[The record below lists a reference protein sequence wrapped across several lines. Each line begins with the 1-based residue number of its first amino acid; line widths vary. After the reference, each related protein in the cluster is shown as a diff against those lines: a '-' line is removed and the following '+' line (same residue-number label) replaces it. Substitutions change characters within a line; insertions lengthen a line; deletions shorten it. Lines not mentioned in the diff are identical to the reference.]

1 MADSKTVI
9 ERLFE
14 YLKAKGISP
23 SRLEKMAGLA
33 NGYLR
38 NSKGGLGAQKLS
50 DILIACPD
58 LNATWLMIGH
68 GDMLNSGNV
77 TGNTIVVDTN
87 AIARKRSFGRTKADK
102 ARTSTSI
109 VVKSTSPSE
118 NASQTITLTPL
129 GKHNEIHTLQVEL
142 LNAYRQNNVLLSDIQ
157 ELKQQL
163 GALTLQ
169 LQSMPQPKSKSRGIR
184 VRKKGGAKGIG

>member
-58 LNATWLMIGH
+58 LSATWLMIGH
-68 GDMLNSGNV
+68 GEMLNSGNV
-77 TGNTIVVDTN
+77 TGNTIVVDTK

-109 VVKSTSPSE
+109 VVNTLPTE
-118 NASQTITLTPL
+118 NASQTITLSPI

-142 LNAYRQNNVLLSDIQ
+142 LNAYRQNNVLLADIQ
-157 ELKQQL
+157 ELKQQV

-169 LQSMPQPKSKSRGIR
+169 LQSKPKSRGIR